1 MSFEKNNFNQ
11 EGLVLDKD
19 RVLTYSK
26 LSCPLE
32 CRYCFVDDLSSAE
45 QQKGVVYLSPEQ
57 LELMKSLP
65 DEVSLI
71 MLGCDTEFFQH
82 RKDAL
87 DTLRVLIELKRD
99 VSVITKLA
107 LPEKYLTELA
117 SIAEELGK
125 QGNIFSFS
133 VSLPCLE
140 SSKIWEPKVPDPE
153 RRIELIK
160 EASYLGLN
168 TFVAMRPL
176 LPTVSNDELAR
187 IIESTKESVIGYY
200 SGPLYLKN
208 LDPALLPENILETLS
223 VELLQPHW
231 MPEGNLF
238 YKVERPGQME
248 FLQQTIADSG
258 KLVFDGAAEANEYL
272 RNHEKH

>member
-1 MSFEKNNFNQ
+1 MSFEKNIFDQ
-11 EGLVLDKD
+11 KGLVLDKG

-45 QQKGVVYLSPEQ
+45 QQEGVTYLSTEQ
-57 LELMKSLP
+57 LDLMKNLP
-65 DEVSLI
+65 DEVRLI

-82 RKDAL
+82 RKDAIE
-87 DTLRVLIELKRD
+87 TLRRLIELKRD

-107 LPEKYLTELA
+107 LPEKYLKELA
-117 SIAEELGK
+117 SIAEELKK

-140 SSKIWEPKVPDPE
+140 SSKTWEPKVPDPE

-160 EASYLGLN
+160 EASNLGLN

-176 LPTVSNDELAR
+176 LPTVSNDELTR
-187 IIESTKESVIGYY
+187 IIESTKKSVIGYY

-208 LDPALLPENILETLS
+208 LDPALLPENILAALS
-223 VELLQPHW
+223 VEQLQPHW

-248 FLQQTIADSG
+248 FLRQTIADSG